1 MAPSRSFLFAAASV
15 VLFESRVGA
24 EDIRRTVKVDEEN
37 NCLVA
42 LNAARQEAGLAPLEK
57 DTRLIPSHDEEGPAG
72 ILVDVC
78 KSLLDGNDFKPLEEY
93 SVLSTYALYNL
104 GEVKDEDLTKV
115 DPQCGAAVKKWQEG
129 FSAFEANSPVNRQ
142 PTYPETSSQEIAFV
156 TLYNPVSPAQ
166 GQCALTT
173 CKGTPE
179 VSPAAQKAQTTV
191 AGLVCVTEPNAFGE
205 SSLFTQQQWDNIK
218 KVLSN
223 SAVAAM
229 PSLAA
234 FAAVLAALVLS

>member
-78 KSLLDGNDFKPLEEY
+78 KSLLD
-93 SVLSTYALYNL
+93 
-104 GEVKDEDLTKV
+104 
-115 DPQCGAAVKKWQEG
+115 
-129 FSAFEANSPVNRQ
+129 
-142 PTYPETSSQEIAFV
+142 EIAFV